1 MRTTLLA
8 LGAVLLV
15 AILAVA
21 IWLYTPDKP
30 RAELEARWAG
40 PPSSF
45 LDVAGVRLH
54 LRDTGP
60 RDGPA
65 VLMLHG
71 FGASLHTWEDWAR
84 GLEDRFRVIRFDF
97 PGFALTGPDP
107 SGVYTDAR
115 SVEVIAA
122 LMDRL
127 GLPRASLVG
136 SSMGGRIAWT
146 FAATHP
152 DRVERL
158 VLLAPDG
165 FASPGRA
172 YGQEIRVPALMRT
185 LPWTLPMPL
194 LRRTAA
200 AAFGDPSLM
209 TDELAER
216 YRDMLLV
223 PGVRQAILDRTPQN
237 TLEDPA
243 PDARPHHGTHAAG
256 LGRARPHGAG
266 RERRRLPA
274 PDARH
279 PPGHLPRR
287 RARPAGGG
295 AGAHA
300 EAGAGLP
307 AGGACHAGGTGKGR
321 QRPGEVRRARSP
333 V

>member
-243 PDARPHHGTHAAG
+243 PMLARITAPTLLVWGALDRMVPVANAADYQRLMRDTRLVTFPDVGHVPQEEAPARTLTPVQDFLLEG
-256 LGRARPHGAG
+256 LVTQA
-266 RERRRLPA
+266 ERTGPA
-274 PDARH
+274 T
-279 PPGHLPRR
+279 PR
-287 RARPAGGG
+287 
-295 AGAHA
+295 
-300 EAGAGLP
+300 
-307 AGGACHAGGTGKGR
+307 
-321 QRPGEVRRARSP
+321 
-333 V
+333 